1 MSLSDELRGLD
12 PEAML
17 ESYGTAFDAMKADPS
32 EHSPVLDALGDYPA
46 LLQAVFGF
54 EELLQEKTDYTE
66 DMRTLVFQGIFIALG
81 GLARYA
87 HEEVARQHV
96 QDIPPPQG

>member
-32 EHSPVLDALGDYPA
+32 EHSPG
-46 LLQAVFGF
+46 
-54 EELLQEKTDYTE
+54 KT
-66 DMRTLVFQGIFIALG
+66 
-81 GLARYA
+81 
-87 HEEVARQHV
+87 
-96 QDIPPPQG
+96 